1 MRIAIVYDCLYPY
14 TVGGAERR
22 YRSVVAQ
29 LAQRHDVTYLTR
41 RQWNHAEVLEVPAG
55 VRCVAV
61 SGGRRLYTAAGRR
74 KISPP
79 LRFGWGIF
87 WHLLRHRGEFDVV
100 HTCSFPYFSLIAAR
114 LACAMG
120 GPAVVTDWYEVWTR
134 RYWSEYLGPAAGRV
148 GAAVQS
154 LCVRLTGPAFV
165 FSELHAARLR
175 EEGYR
180 GRPILLK
187 GAYAGPVDQHE
198 SREAR
203 DPVVVYVGRHIA
215 EKRVPAIP
223 AAIALAR
230 QHIPG
235 LRATIFGDGP
245 DRPRVLAEIARL
257 GLEDVIRCPGFAP
270 WSAVDAEL
278 RRAMCLILPSRREGL
293 GLGIVEALARGT
305 PAVVARGPDNAA
317 TELIE
322 EDHNGFVA
330 ESAAP
335 AVLARAIVAVHEAGP
350 QLLERTRTW
359 FAANATRLTIDAS
372 LVELEAVYAAAV
384 DGALPHAQRSA
395 SLAGAVSGNG
405 HAGGNG
411 NGVRPPVRFGSSLV
425 QRATREPV
433 AVEPVS
439 VLGTDDGTPS

>member
-1 MRIAIVYDCLYPY
+1 MDSKPSRGRMRIAIVYDCLYPY

-22 YRSVVAQ
+22 YRSVVAE
-29 LAQRHDVTYLTR
+29 LARRHEVTYLTR
-41 RQWNHAEVLEVPAG
+41 RQWDRGASFDVPPG
-55 VRCVAV
+55 VRVVAV
-61 SGGRRLYTAAGRR
+61 SGGRRLYNAGGRR

-87 WHLLRHRGEFDVV
+87 FFLLRHRRDFDVV
-100 HTCSFPYFSLIAAR
+100 HTCSFPYFSLLAAR
-114 LACAMG
+114 LACALG

-187 GAYAGPVDQHE
+187 GAYAGPVDAHE
-198 SREAR
+198 SHPTR
-203 DPVVVYVGRHIA
+203 DPVVVYVGRHIP

-230 QHIPG
+230 DRIPG

-245 DRPRVLAEIARL
+245 DRAHVLREIARL
-257 GLEDVIRCPGFAP
+257 GLEDVIHCPGFAP
-270 WSAVDAEL
+270 WERVDAEL

-322 EDHNGFVA
+322 EHCNGVIA
-330 ESAAP
+330 ENAEP
-335 AVLARAIVAVHEAGP
+335 AVLARAIVAVHEAGAP
-350 QLLERTRTW
+350 LLARTRTW
-359 FAANATRLTIDAS
+359 FAANAPRLTIDTS
-372 LVELEAVYAAAV
+372 IVELEAVYADAVNGGAVPINGTRWRRPAAV
-384 DGALPHAQRSA
+384 LVGRVGSPAEQKPIAPDAVNL
-395 SLAGAVSGNG
+395 LA
-405 HAGGNG
+405 
-411 NGVRPPVRFGSSLV
+411 R
-425 QRATREPV
+425 
-433 AVEPVS
+433 
-439 VLGTDDGTPS
+439 DD

>member
-41 RQWNHAEVLEVPAG
+41 RQGDHGAQLEVPAG
-55 VRCVAV
+55 ARCVAV
-61 SGGRRLYTAAGRR
+61 SGGRRLYSASGRR
-74 KISPP
+74 KIMPP
-79 LRFGWGIF
+79 LRFGWGVF
-87 WHLLRHRGEFDVV
+87 WYLLRHRRDFDVV

-114 LACAMG
+114 MACALG
-120 GPAVVTDWYEVWTR
+120 GPPVVTDWYEVWTR
-134 RYWSEYLGPAAGRV
+134 RYWNEYLGRAGGRI

-187 GAYAGPVDQHE
+187 GAYAGPVDQRE
-198 SREAR
+198 SRDVRA
-203 DPVVVYVGRHIA
+203 PIVVYIGRHIA
-215 EKRVPAIP
+215 EKQVPSIP

-230 QHIPG
+230 ARIPE

-245 DRPRVLAEIARL
+245 DRSHVLEEIARL
-257 GLEDVIRCPGFAP
+257 GLQEVIRCPGFAP
-270 WSAVDAEL
+270 WETVDAEL

-330 ESAAP
+330 ESADP

-350 QLLERTRTW
+350 QLLDRTRSW
-359 FAANATRLTIDAS
+359 FAAHAARLTIDAS
-372 LVELEAVYAAAV
+372 LVELEAVYADAISSAAARVNGRGLRKAVRV
-384 DGALPHAQRSA
+384 D
-395 SLAGAVSGNG
+395 
-405 HAGGNG
+405 
-411 NGVRPPVRFGSSLV
+411 
-425 QRATREPV
+425 
-433 AVEPVS
+433 PVS
-439 VLGTDDGTPS
+439 LLGTDDNPS